1 MIDFNTDP
9 SILKGKKKLTI
20 TVKTMAGFEE
30 ILVKEINAL
39 GILDV
44 KVGLRVVTY
53 EGTMED
59 VYRSCLFLRSAVRV
73 LVPITTFKAFTP
85 DRMYKKFLQFDWTE
99 WMTLDHTF
107 AINAT
112 VHSELFTH
120 SQYAGLR
127 VKDAIADHFREKFGK
142 RPSVDVDQPDIS
154 WDVHID
160 RQFIRLSLNMSG
172 ASLHKRGYRLA
183 GAQAPI
189 SEVLASGLLDLSGW
203 DGTQTLWNPMCGTGT
218 IAIEAARKAA
228 GLPPHLS
235 SRRFGFENLD
245 GFDKELWQSIRQ
257 PAFDSKIKPDTL
269 YASDIDIGV
278 VGLSRRHADIAGVA
292 DFVEFKRE
300 DFFGSTKPADSGIII
315 LNPPYGAR
323 IDIEEGFYK
332 QIGDQLKTNCK
343 GWNAYIIST
352 PDKLKQ
358 VGLSTSRK
366 IPVFNGSL
374 ECRFNRYEIYDGT
387 RKVKSNTKD
396 ASET

>member
-1 MIDFNTDP
+1 VIDYLADS
-9 SILKGKKKLTI
+9 SILKGDKKLTI

-44 KVGLRVVTY
+44 KVGLRHVTY

-59 VYRSCLFLRSAVRV
+59 VYRSCLFLRTAVRV
-73 LVPITTFKAFTP
+73 LVPIATFKAFTP
-85 DRMYKKFLQFDWTE
+85 DRMYKKFMQFDWTQ

-120 SQYAGLR
+120 SQFAGLR
-127 VKDAIADHFREKFGK
+127 VKDAIADHFREKFGR
-142 RPSVDVDQPDIS
+142 RPSVDVENPDIS

-172 ASLHKRGYRLA
+172 ASLHKRGYRLG
-183 GAQAPI
+183 GAMAPI
-189 SEVLASGLLDLSGW
+189 SEVLAAGLVDLTGW

-235 SRRFGFENLD
+235 SRTFGFENLD
-245 GFDKELWQSIRQ
+245 GYDKELWQSIRQ
-257 PAFDSKIKPDTL
+257 KAFDSKIKPDTI

-278 VGLSRRHADIAGVA
+278 VALARKHADIAGVG
-292 DFVEFKRE
+292 DFVEITRE
-300 DFFGSTKPADSGIII
+300 DFFGSAKPADSGIII

-323 IDIEEGFYK
+323 IEIPEGFYK
-332 QIGDQLKTNCK
+332 QMGDQLKTYCK

-358 VGLSTSRK
+358 VGLRPSGK
-366 IPVFNGSL
+366 IQVFNGSL
-374 ECRFNRYEIYDGT
+374 ECRFNRYEMYDGT
-387 RKVKSNTKD
+387 RKVKHNND